1 MSKQLQTVQVQMA
14 VNSTSEQ
21 SEEFGTVLCQL
32 RGVAKG
38 SDLKSFK
45 LDLGAFAGEIPEQY
59 DGLAVELTIDP
70 ENDEQTDS
78 YMIPASFKVLEVVEE
93 AYRPTRQKVDMADYL
108 ASLGIK

>member
-1 MSKQLQTVQVQMA
+1 MSKKLQTVQLQFA

-21 SEEFGTVLCQL
+21 SEEFGAVLAQI

-38 SDLKSFK
+38 ADMKSFR

-70 ENDEQTDS
+70 ENDEQTDG

-93 AYRPTRQKVDMADYL
+93 AYKPNRQKVDMADYL